1 MSGVAGV
8 MRFSQWAQDPRQTNR
23 WKRVRK
29 QMLIAYPRCELCG
42 SRCATEVHHRKSA
55 ILHRD
60 LAFDMDW
67 CLRSVC
73 HWCHKIADSK
83 PDHHISWRPRPDRT
97 PPRG

>member
-1 MSGVAGV
+1 MSSVAGV
-8 MRFSQWAQDPRQTNR
+8 MRFSDWAKDPRQTHR
-23 WKRVRK
+23 WKKVRR
-29 QMLIAYPRCELCG
+29 QMLIRFHRCELCG
-42 SRCATEVHHRKSA
+42 SRCSTEVHHRKSA

-60 LAFDMDW
+60 IAFDMEDN
-67 CLRSVC
+67 LKSVC

>member
-1 MSGVAGV
+1 VSSVAGV
-8 MRFSQWAQDPRQTNR
+8 MRFSQWAQDPRQTHR

-29 QMLIAYPRCELCG
+29 QMLIAHPRCELCG

-60 LAFDMDW
+60 IAFDMETN
-67 CLRSVC
+67 LKSVC
-73 HWCHKIADSK
+73 HWCHRIADSK
-83 PDHHISWRPRPDRT
+83 PDHHLSWRPRPDRT